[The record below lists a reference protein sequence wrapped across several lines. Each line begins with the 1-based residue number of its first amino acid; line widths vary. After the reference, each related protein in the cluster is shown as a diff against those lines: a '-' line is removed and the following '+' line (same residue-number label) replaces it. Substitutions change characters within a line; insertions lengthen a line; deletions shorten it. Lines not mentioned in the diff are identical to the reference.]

1 MQLNKKNPR
10 DPQFADQRDQFE
22 EDYDMDGAETNDAR
36 GESTTRTRVRP
47 DGEGEQVS
55 RAARNESVVDANSAF
70 DGKYETSQDLRIQGT
85 ISGEIV
91 CRGLLTIEQEATAK
105 ASIQA
110 RDAHVRGRLEGDITC
125 SGRLLLASTAVVT
138 GTLKAGSLVIEEG
151 ASLSGNVE
159 TAGAPIASQP
169 AAPAAQTAA
178 RATTA
183 EPAAP
188 AAPERA
194 SSVSSSRGPSWSGE
208 RRANGGSTTETTPA
222 RNGRQAPSFAFVPT
236 SEERAAAADR
246 S

>member
-22 EDYDMDGAETNDAR
+22 EDYDMDEAETNDAR
-36 GESTTRTRVRP
+36 GEGTTRTRVRP
-47 DGEGEQVS
+47 DGDGEQVS
-55 RAARNESVVDANSAF
+55 RATRNESVVDANSSF
-70 DGKYETSQDLRIQGT
+70 DGKYETSQDLRIQGS
-85 ISGEIV
+85 INGEIV

-125 SGRLLLASTAVVT
+125 SGRLLLASTAVVS

-159 TAGAPIASQP
+159 TAGAPVASQP
-169 AAPAAQTAA
+169 AAPVAQPTA
-178 RATTA
+178 RATA

-194 SSVSSSRGPSWSGE
+194 ASVSSSRGPSWSGD

-246 S
+246 T